1 MDTEGV
7 SAVVLVTEKG
17 KEIFEK
23 LENKIKIKESNL
35 NDIIKDQS
43 YGKNYKLNEKERE
56 NILKNLNDNEDF
68 EIFLK
73 EYEKTLSKKEK
84 IKYIL
89 KNIFYLLPQRMRYR
103 LKRYYHGR
111 K

>member
-17 KEIFEK
+17 KQIFEK
-23 LENKIKIKESNL
+23 LKNEIKVKESNL
-35 NDIIKDQS
+35 NDVIKAQS
-43 YGKNYKLNEKERE
+43 YGKNYKLNEKERK
-56 NILKNLNDNEDF
+56 NILKILSECENF

-84 IKYIL
+84 IKYVL
-89 KNIFYLLPQRMRYR
+89 KNIFYLLPQRMRFK
-103 LKRYYHGR
+103 LKKYYH
-111 K
+111 